1 MYIHTIGAVFST
13 QATFFNIDIGARLY
27 CKQAQGKLKQFQLQY
42 TIRSYL
48 QPVAGVQIAGMAQK
62 DASRKNS
69 EGGGVRSESIG
80 SLSPSPSPPYF
91 FPPFVTLHHT
101 SPTAQNRLALLPQA
115 ISL

>member
-1 MYIHTIGAVFST
+1 M
-13 QATFFNIDIGARLY
+13 
-27 CKQAQGKLKQFQLQY
+27 KLKTQHTTVFL
-42 TIRSYL
+42 THAL
-48 QPVAGVQIAGMAQK
+48 LWPVAGVQMAGMAQK

-69 EGGGVRSESIG
+69 EVGGVRSESIG